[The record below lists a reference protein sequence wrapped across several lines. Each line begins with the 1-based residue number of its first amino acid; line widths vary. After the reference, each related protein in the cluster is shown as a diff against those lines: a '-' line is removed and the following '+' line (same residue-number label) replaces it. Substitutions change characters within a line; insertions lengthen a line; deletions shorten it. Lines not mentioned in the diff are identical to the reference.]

1 MRSEPA
7 DPDACAPPAL
17 AAFVTDI
24 ALSLAVH
31 RGRSAALVWPEHEP
45 TGLLDTLAAAARK
58 ATGTV
63 PAGPEADGLAG
74 LLHTALGGGSDPVHA
89 RYATSP
95 PTIPGELTIPGEVLL
110 VPLARGCDCRVT
122 SAVRP
127 PLRLRLRKGDVLY
140 VPESSALDVVS
151 RWPAPCP
158 LLVLALP
165 RRAGQACAASS
176 PSAIVS
182 ATSAVRAAS
191 SAANRSAS

>member
-7 DPDACAPPAL
+7 DPDARAPSVL

-31 RGRSAALVWPEHEP
+31 RGRGAALVWPEHEP
-45 TGLLDTLAAAARK
+45 TSLLDTLAAAAQQTAQR

-63 PAGPEADGLAG
+63 PAGPGADGLAG
-74 LLHTALGGGSDPVHA
+74 LLHTALGGGSDPVRA
-89 RYATSP
+89 FYAATSSP
-95 PTIPGELTIPGEVLL
+95 IPPGELLL

-127 PLRLRLRKGDVLY
+127 PLRLRVRKGEVLY
-140 VPESSALDVVS
+140 VPESSALDVAS
-151 RWPAPCP
+151 RWPVTCP

-165 RRAGQACAASS
+165 GGAGQPCAAAS

>member
-7 DPDACAPPAL
+7 DPDACAPSAL

-45 TGLLDTLAAAARK
+45 TGLLDALATAAGK

-74 LLHTALGGGSDPVHA
+74 LLHTALGGSAPVRA
-89 RYATSP
+89 FYAATSP
-95 PTIPGELTIPGEVLL
+95 PVPPGELLL

-140 VPESSALDVVS
+140 VPESSALDIVS
-151 RWPAPCP
+151 GQPAPCP

-165 RRAGQACAASS
+165 GGAGQSCAAPS
-176 PSAIVS
+176 PSAIVA

-191 SAANRSAS
+191 SAANLSAS

>member
-24 ALSLAVH
+24 TLSLAVH

-45 TGLLDTLAAAARK
+45 TGLLDALATAARK

-63 PAGPEADGLAG
+63 PAGPEADELAG
-74 LLHTALGGGSDPVHA
+74 LLHTALGGGSDPVRAH
-89 RYATSP
+89 YATSP
-95 PTIPGELTIPGEVLL
+95 PVPPGELLL

-151 RWPAPCP
+151 GRPAPCP

-165 RRAGQACAASS
+165 GGAHQSCAS
-176 PSAIVS
+176 PSAITA

-191 SAANRSAS
+191 SAANLSAS